1 MANVFPRVQKHVSG
15 FIQCVVLVTAMIRR
29 RIKFLSTKTD
39 LKQVF
44 NKRLVNNRQSL
55 ITKFN
60 NLWSTE
66 TISHEKG
73 AANRNIDV
81 Q

>member
-1 MANVFPRVQKHVSG
+1 MFPRVQKHVSG
-15 FIQCVVLVTAMIRR
+15 FIQCVVLVTAIIRR

-55 ITKFN
+55 ITKYN
-60 NLWSTE
+60 NLWLTE
-66 TISHEKG
+66 TMSHEKG
-73 AANRNIDV
+73 AANGKMVV